1 MAIRGQD
8 EGERAMSQPNEV
20 EIILTVGSYRCLIE
34 HVSEASP
41 ALKALT
47 DATRLHGIVGTPDQF
62 SVTCDPAT
70 AQALLAVAERHC
82 KAAVQPVKVAIAEH
96 PKGGSR

>member
-1 MAIRGQD
+1 
-8 EGERAMSQPNEV
+8 MSAQPSEKQV
-20 EIILTVGSYRCLIE
+20 EIILTVESYRCLIE

-47 DATRLHGIVGTPDQF
+47 DATRLYGIIGTPDQF
-62 SVTCDPAT
+62 SVTCDLDT

-82 KAAVQPVKVAIAEH
+82 KTAVQPIKVAMDEH
-96 PKGGSR
+96 PK